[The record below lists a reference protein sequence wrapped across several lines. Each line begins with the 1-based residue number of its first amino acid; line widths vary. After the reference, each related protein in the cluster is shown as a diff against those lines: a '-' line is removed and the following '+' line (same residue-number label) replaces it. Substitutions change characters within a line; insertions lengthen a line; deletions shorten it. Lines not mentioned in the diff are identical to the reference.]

1 MPFESTI
8 ESAKLGGTGP
18 ESDVIIAGAGP
29 VGLLLA
35 LLLARKGIRSK
46 VFEKGAELD
55 TSPRAALHYPLV
67 PEVFKDAGIY
77 DIVFQRGSHL
87 GGPLWRKR
95 IIDDGN
101 GGKALG
107 PVIAELETFKRGD
120 DGFFEEG
127 KVAIIFVQGALV
139 QVLLEEATKTNLVE
153 VHFSTPIMGLEQDQ
167 HRVSSRKAPGL
178 LREIVPRKPG
188 LWRFAMAVPDE
199 TLTNEEVGDPKY
211 VHELLLKY
219 LYGPRPAEC
228 NLVRRRANRLTA
240 PALGKVLLAGDAAH
254 VNNPVGGLGL
264 CTGLLDVDLL
274 SQALDLIINHDY
286 HDPQDLLAEYSAARQ
301 FVFQTFVSPISSANK
316 IRLHESDPDDAAG
329 EDWFFRILRRN
340 IPQEIEKAVTPL
352 QQVWR
357 TDIRSIIKD
366 PMKQKL

>member
-1 MPFESTI
+1 M
-8 ESAKLGGTGP
+8 
-18 ESDVIIAGAGP
+18 
-29 VGLLLA
+29 
-35 LLLARKGIRSK
+35 
-46 VFEKGAELD
+46 
-55 TSPRAALHYPLV
+55 
-67 PEVFKDAGIY
+67 
-77 DIVFQRGSHL
+77 
-87 GGPLWRKR
+87 
-95 IIDDGN
+95 
-101 GGKALG
+101 
-107 PVIAELETFKRGD
+107 
-120 DGFFEEG
+120 
-127 KVAIIFVQGALV
+127 
-139 QVLLEEATKTNLVE
+139 
-153 VHFSTPIMGLEQDQ
+153 
-167 HRVSSRKAPGL
+167 HR
-178 LREIVPRKPG
+178 
-188 LWRFAMAVPDE
+188 
-199 TLTNEEVGDPKY
+199 
-211 VHELLLKY
+211 
-219 LYGPRPAEC
+219 
-228 NLVRRRANRLTA
+228 NR
-240 PALGKVLLAGDAAH
+240 VLLAGDAAH

>member
-8 ESAKLGGTGP
+8 EGAKLGGTGP

-167 HRVSSRKAPGL
+167 HRVSSRKAPG
-178 LREIVPRKPG
+178 
-188 LWRFAMAVPDE
+188 
-199 TLTNEEVGDPKY
+199 
-211 VHELLLKY
+211 
-219 LYGPRPAEC
+219 
-228 NLVRRRANRLTA
+228 
-240 PALGKVLLAGDAAH
+240 VLLAGDAAH

-286 HDPQDLLAEYSAARQ
+286 HDPQDLLAEYSAAWQ